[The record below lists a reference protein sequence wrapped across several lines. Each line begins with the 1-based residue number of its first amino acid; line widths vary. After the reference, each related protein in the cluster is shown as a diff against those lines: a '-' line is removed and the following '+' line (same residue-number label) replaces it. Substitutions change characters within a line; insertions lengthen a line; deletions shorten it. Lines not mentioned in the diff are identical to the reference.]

1 MGATGLT
8 GCRGLMVSGM
18 LIVSSGRGTCD
29 NYFEVA
35 ISLHRNLYQVHH
47 SQLGSADSYGQ

>member
-35 ISLHRNLYQVHH
+35 ISLHRILYQVHH

>member
-35 ISLHRNLYQVHH
+35 ISLHRILHQVHH